1 MRRSALAGL
10 ALGTILLSAFG
21 LAGCRFPPSGSIPIS
36 VSSKTITLEWDPPAA
51 QPPSAPFA
59 PFSYRVYYSQHGFRR
74 WVLIGEIR
82 ASVAPQFLIHHSDLG
97 DGLFDFAVTTVNS
110 QAQESSFHTSLD
122 SSASPAGGWHVFW
135 VGSD

>member
-1 MRRSALAGL
+1 MRRSALAAL
-10 ALGTILLSAFG
+10 ALGAMLLSVFR
-21 LAGCRFPPSGSIPIS
+21 LAGCRFPPSGSLPIV
-36 VSSKTITLEWDPPAA
+36 VSSQTIILEWDPPAA
-51 QPPSAPFA
+51 QLSSTQFA

-74 WVLIGEIR
+74 WILIGEIP

-110 QAQESSFHTSLD
+110 QGQESALHTSLD
-122 SSASPAGGWHVFW
+122 FSASPAGGWHVLW